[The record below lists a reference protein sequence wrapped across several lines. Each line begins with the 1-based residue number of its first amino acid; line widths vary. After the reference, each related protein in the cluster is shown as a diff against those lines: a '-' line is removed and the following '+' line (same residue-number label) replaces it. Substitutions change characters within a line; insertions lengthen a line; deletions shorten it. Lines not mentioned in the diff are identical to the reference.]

1 MFGTLFGSN
10 LVASVLMGGLAPLGL
25 GADAF
30 GLNPII
36 VAAVWLTAGVA
47 LLSLR
52 VRMGPATSASVAV
65 DPRSGSHTADGYDAD
80 GTCPGC
86 RALQASPAWQAYLR
100 VRQRVEA
107 SPA

>member
-10 LVASVLMGGLAPLGL
+10 LLGSVVMGGLAPLGL
-25 GADAF
+25 GADAL

-36 VAAVWLTAGVA
+36 VAAMWLTALVA
-47 LLSLR
+47 LLLLR
-52 VRMGPATSASVAV
+52 VRMGAATSAPIAV
-65 DPRSGSHTADGYDAD
+65 EPGSGSHTAERYDAE

-86 RALQASPAWQAYLR
+86 RALQASPGWQAYLR